1 MRIRDKIK
9 KPRRPVVAY
18 EILPPREKDGTL
30 NSYAETIS
38 SLLSQ
43 THIDA
48 INIPEVHDEA
58 GRGDRPVA
66 NHKRGEPRE
75 FGRLLQ
81 DIVGIEAIINRVVV
95 HDDYDTQM
103 RWLHETNKD
112 FEIENMIIVGG
123 ESSKVNYPG
132 PTVNEA
138 LNAISNIYNQEAGDI
153 FCGGI
158 AIPSRSEESKNLL
171 KKSEHG
177 SEFFTTQVLYDSD
190 NVIKMIKNYQDRCN
204 EFNTFPRRILLSF
217 APVSSQKNIDF
228 LKWLGVEIPDH
239 TERYLKGRPGS
250 MKERSLDV
258 AIEVLNEI
266 LAHIEDNNLRVPVG
280 LNVEHIMS
288 YNFQSSVEMLQ
299 ELARIYR
306 EFCIKTQNY
315 SLYV

>member
-9 KPRRPVVAY
+9 KPQRPVVAY

-48 INIPEVHDEA
+48 INIPEVLDEA
-58 GRGDRPVA
+58 GRGDRPIA
-66 NHKRGEPRE
+66 NYKRGEPRE

-103 RWLHETNKD
+103 KWFEETNKVY
-112 FEIENMIIVGG
+112 EIENMIIVGG
-123 ESSKVNYPG
+123 ESSNVEYPG
-132 PTVNEA
+132 PTVNQTLE
-138 LNAISNIYNQEAGDI
+138 AISNIYNKDRKDI

-158 AIPSRSEESKNLL
+158 AIPSRKEESKNLI
-171 KKSEHG
+171 KKSKNG

-190 NVIKMIKNYQDRCN
+190 NIIKMMNNYQERCN
-204 EFNTFPRRILLSF
+204 DLNTFPRRILLSF
-217 APVSSQKNIDF
+217 APVSSQKNIEF
-228 LKWLGVEIPDH
+228 LKWLGVEIPKD
-239 TERYLKGRPGS
+239 TEKYLQGRPGS

-266 LAHIEDNNLRVPVG
+266 LLNIEENNLKVPVG

-315 SLYV
+315 SM

>member
-1 MRIRDKIK
+1 MRIRDKVK
-9 KPRRPVVAY
+9 KPQRPVVAY

-48 INIPEVHDEA
+48 INIPEVHDEI
-58 GRGDRPVA
+58 GRGDRPIS
-66 NHKRGEPRE
+66 NQKRGEPRE
-75 FGRLLQ
+75 FGMLLQ

-95 HDDYDTQM
+95 HEPYGEQM
-103 RWLHETNKD
+103 RWIEETNTTY
-112 FEIENMIIVGG
+112 EIENMIIVGG
-123 ESSKVNYPG
+123 ESSKVDYPG
-132 PTVNEA
+132 PTVNEMLQTIA
-138 LNAISNIYNQEAGDI
+138 KGYNSNGGDI

-158 AIPSRSEESKNLL
+158 AIPSRKDESKNLI

-177 SEFFTTQVLYDSD
+177 SEFFTTQVLY
-190 NVIKMIKNYQDRCN
+190 NAENIIKMINNYQSRCN
-204 EFNTFPRRILLSF
+204 ELDTFPRRILLSF
-217 APVSSQKNIDF
+217 APVSSQKNIEF
-228 LKWLGVEIPDH
+228 LKWLGVEIPDD

-250 MKERSLDV
+250 MTERSLDV
-258 AIEVLNEI
+258 AVEVLNEI
-266 LAHIEDNNLRVPVG
+266 LDFITVNNLKVPVG

-306 EFCIKTQNY
+306 EFCIKTQQY
-315 SLYV
+315 S